1 MARLPVDHAIVTRYC
16 KAFSEP
22 PKKPD
27 ARMISDLLEVYRSM
41 RDFQNIRNSMVG
53 ASHTWSCHP
62 VGILL
67 MAIDPS
73 TGNSALHVA
82 AASKNLEGL
91 RAVNAEFRPL
101 QVRLRKP
108 YHMLVSHKNHAG
120 DTMLHVAARTGD
132 VQLLVYVYR
141 IFCHDFLPGEKHS
154 GSNQPVEL
162 QSAEGLD
169 QFIIPRLAFL
179 IDKNNQGRDAIAEAE
194 LMGHQEAVEWLEA
207 LVSRMDPSG
216 KRNDAVEKGKV
227 EDYVRNLYQYDQEE
241 AEPETGKDT

>member
-1 MARLPVDHAIVTRYC
+1 
-16 KAFSEP
+16 
-22 PKKPD
+22 
-27 ARMISDLLEVYRSM
+27 MISDLLEVYRSM
-41 RDFQNIRNSMVG
+41 RDFQSIRNSMAG
-53 ASHTWSCHP
+53 ASHMWSCHP

-82 AASKNLEGL
+82 TASKNVEGL

-101 QVRLRKP
+101 QVRLRRS

-132 VQLLVYVYR
+132 VQLLVYAYR
-141 IFCHDFLPGEKHS
+141 IFCHDSLPDEKRWGNS
-154 GSNQPVEL
+154 QPVEL
-162 QSAEGLD
+162 QGTEGLD

-179 IDKNNQGRDAIAEAE
+179 IDKNNEGRDAIAEAE
-194 LMGHQEAVEWLEA
+194 LAGYPEAVEWLEA

-216 KRNDAVEKGKV
+216 KRTDAVERAKI
-227 EDYVRNLYQYDQEE
+227 EDYVRKLYRYDEEE
-241 AEPETGKDT
+241 AGPETSKDV